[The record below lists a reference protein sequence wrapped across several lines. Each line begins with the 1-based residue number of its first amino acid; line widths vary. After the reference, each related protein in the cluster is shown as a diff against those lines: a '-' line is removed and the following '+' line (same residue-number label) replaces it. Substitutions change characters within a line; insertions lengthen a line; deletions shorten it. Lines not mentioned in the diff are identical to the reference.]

1 MKNGFFN
8 TPQTLTVQGFADLS
22 WHCRCQLHILACLK
36 LPDDANYRGKFDY
49 LLKFQHFVQCGIED
63 LKI

>member
-1 MKNGFFN
+1 MRSGYID
-8 TPQTLTVQGFADLS
+8 TPQTLTGQGFADLS
-22 WHCRCQLHILACLK
+22 WHCRCQLCIWGGLK
-36 LPDDANYRGKFDY
+36 MPTDANYRGKFDY